1 MPRKPDFFS
10 QLDRSELEKL
20 EAYAREPGRT
30 VDQVHEHLLVQGFT
44 ASRSAVGR
52 WKARF
57 DETDRMSAA
66 AELADAIHTA
76 SADAGTVDVAGA
88 VNLQVAQRLQAAL
101 VRGGEELALGD
112 LLKAS
117 LAISQ
122 ITANQ
127 KRVVE
132 LKRQQAD
139 AVKTAEAAAKS
150 GASATDVVATIKK
163 ALGIA
168 A

>member
-1 MPRKPDFFS
+1 MARGPDFFKAMT
-10 QLDRSELEKL
+10 QEQIDALE
-20 EAYAREPGRT
+20 EYARHPGKS
-30 VDQVHEHLLVQGFT
+30 VDDVTGYLADAHVR

-52 WKARF
+52 WLQDFRLW
-57 DETDRMSAA
+57 DRQQRAA
-66 AELADAIHTA
+66 
-76 SADAGTVDVAGA
+76 DVARQYLEAARSSDPTA
-88 VNLQVAQRLQAAL
+88 VTEASLRKFEELLLERLMS
-101 VRGGEELALGD
+101 GEELDGD
-112 LLKAS
+112 E
-117 LAISQ
+117 LAKIAQAMRAGIGSRKDV
-122 ITANQ
+122 I
-127 KRVVE
+127 E

>member
-1 MPRKPDFFS
+1 MARGPDFFK
-10 QLDRSELEKL
+10 QMTQAQIDALE
-20 EAYAREPGRT
+20 EFARHPGKS
-30 VDQVHEHLLVQGFT
+30 VDDVAGYLQDTQIK

-52 WKARF
+52 WLQDYRLW
-57 DETDRMSAA
+57 DRQQRAA
-66 AELADAIHTA
+66 
-76 SADAGTVDVAGA
+76 DVARQYLEAARSNDPTA
-88 VNLQVAQRLQAAL
+88 VTEASLRKFEELLLERLMC
-101 VRGGEELALGD
+101 GEELDGD
-112 LLKAS
+112 E
-117 LAISQ
+117 LAKIAQAMRAGIGSRKDV
-122 ITANQ
+122 I
-127 KRVVE
+127 E